1 MALVG
6 RTNVGKSTLFNKMI
20 EEEKSIVSSQAG
32 TTRDRTYGTCR
43 WAGRDL
49 TLVDTGGL
57 DMRARD
63 EIERDVV
70 RQAQRAMAEA
80 DLILFVVDA
89 ETGPLADDRTLA
101 KELQATK
108 KPVIVAANKAD
119 NPRDRARMAEGRWEA
134 FGYGAPVAVSGS
146 NGSGVGDLLDR
157 IVVALAERSGEHV
170 EDPVRIAIV
179 GKPNVGKST
188 LVNTLVGEDRMIV
201 SPIAGTTREPQDTMV
216 LYEGRPYLLVD
227 TAGIRKQARVAPG
240 IEKTG
245 VRKSLAAI
253 ERADVVFFVLDLT
266 EEIGTQDRHLAG
278 LIVESGKACVIVG
291 NKWDKVP
298 RKTAQSLFER
308 ERELREHDLRQLD
321 WALLRIVSAQTGDK
335 VEALFADAVRARDHW
350 RERIPEAKL
359 DAFFRKMIAHEKK
372 HGGVRHPYI
381 YRMRQTRIEPPTF
394 VLAIKAKR
402 KENMVPEAYLRFIER
417 RLRETWD
424 YSGSPVRILAK
435 AVDLTP

>member
-20 EEEKSIVSSQAG
+20 EEDKSIVSAVAG
-32 TTRDRTYGTCR
+32 TTRDRSYGTCR
-43 WAGRDL
+43 WAGRVL

-57 DMRARD
+57 DVRAKD
-63 EIERDVV
+63 EIERDVT
-70 RQAQRAMAEA
+70 RQAKRAMEEA

-89 ETGPLADDRTLA
+89 ETGPLPDDRTLA
-101 KELQATK
+101 KELLAAK
-108 KPVIVAANKAD
+108 KPVILAANKAD

-134 FGYGAPVAVSGS
+134 LGHGAALPVSGS

-157 IVVALAERSGEHV
+157 IVAALAERSGEEH

-188 LVNTLVGEDRMIV
+188 LVNALVGEDRMIV
-201 SPIAGTTREPQDTMV
+201 SPVAGTTREPQDTMV
-216 LYEGRPYLLVD
+216 LYEGRSFLLVD
-227 TAGIRKQARVAPG
+227 TAGIRKRAKIGPG
-240 IEKTG
+240 IEKAG

-253 ERADVVFFVLDLT
+253 ERADVVFFVIDLT
-266 EEIGTQDRHLAG
+266 EGVGAQDRHLAG
-278 LIVESGKACVIVG
+278 LIAEAGKACVIVG

-298 RKTAQSLFER
+298 HKTAQSLFER

-321 WALLRIVSAQTGDK
+321 WSLLRIVSAQTGDK
-335 VEALFADAVRARDHW
+335 VEALFSAAVTARGHW

-417 RLRETWD
+417 RLREAWD
-424 YSGSPVRILAK
+424 FSGSPVRILAK